1 MEKAIFLDKDGTLLE
16 DVPYNVDPTRIK
28 LMPGAVEGLQ
38 KFYQAGYRLV
48 VISNQSGVA
57 KGYFPEA
64 TLLGVRTKL
73 EALLAEIGVSLSGFY
88 YCPHFPGAKIAKY
101 ARDCICRKPAPG
113 LILQA
118 ARSLKLDLSRSWF
131 IGDILNDVEAGNRAG
146 CRTVLLDN
154 GHETEWLSGEYRQP
168 FYVAANL
175 AEAAALIVSSEAAGA
190 LGLTGPGGKRQTV

>member
-1 MEKAIFLDKDGTLLE
+1 MEKAIFLDKDGTLIE
-16 DVPYNVDPTRIK
+16 DVPYNVDPARIK

-64 TLLGVRTKL
+64 ALLGVRAKL
-73 EALLAEIGVSLSGFY
+73 AALLAEISVSLSGFY
-88 YCPHFPGAKIAKY
+88 YCPHFPGAKVAAY
-101 ARDCICRKPAPG
+101 ARDCACRKPAPG

-118 ARSLKLDLSRSWF
+118 ARNLKLDLSRSWF

-168 FYVAANL
+168 FYAAADL
-175 AEAAALIVSSEAAGA
+175 AEAATLIISSEAAGA
-190 LGLTGPGGKRQTV
+190 LELTGPGGKRQTV